1 VKPLRRALLDLL
13 RGLLGFP
20 RPDPRGG
27 ADAIESRYRNRA
39 ICC

>member
-1 VKPLRRALLDLL
+1 MKRLRRALLDLL

-20 RPDPRGG
+20 RPDRRGG
-27 ADAIESRYRNRA
+27 AEAIESRYRNRG